1 MGWDGTYFSGDRK
14 RDFLERINNYNYEN
28 EKSKSKVLDYSIV
41 SSKLGFVAVSHFN
54 KKTKET
60 CDYIISILMNLD
72 KGDNSIQ
79 KFLMFKHVSEEMGPY
94 NFNCP
99 QKLLKITDKNKPKCE
114 HSIEWRKSVVKYH
127 EERKKAKSLPVKNTP
142 YGKFTIHR
150 EIQVACNGRKY
161 FLGKLSKYR
170 AGWVGLND
178 GNRMITDYR
187 YYSKEEAEKNFLQ
200 KIEDMKK
207 LHDEN
212 NK

>member
-1 MGWDGTYFSGDRK
+1 MGYDGVVRSGNRK
-14 RDFLERINNYNYEN
+14 KDFLIEIERYNYEDA
-28 EKSKSKVLDYSIV
+28 KYKSKVLG
-41 SSKLGFVAVSHFN
+41 SSFICGGLGFVAVSRYDKEN
-54 KKTKET
+54 DETK
-60 CDYIISILMNLD
+60 DYIEVILMSI
-72 KGDNSIQ
+72 GTDNR
-79 KFLMFKHVSEEMGPY
+79 LWFKKMNEVHGPY
-94 NFNCP
+94 ACNCP
-99 QKLLKITDKNKPKCE
+99 QKLLKITDKNKPKDIG
-114 HSIEWRKSVVKYH
+114 SIEWRENVKKYH
-127 EERKKAKSLPVKNTP
+127 EERKKAKSLPVKNTH

-150 EIQVACNGRKY
+150 EIRLACNGRTY

-170 AGWVGLND
+170 AGCVGLND